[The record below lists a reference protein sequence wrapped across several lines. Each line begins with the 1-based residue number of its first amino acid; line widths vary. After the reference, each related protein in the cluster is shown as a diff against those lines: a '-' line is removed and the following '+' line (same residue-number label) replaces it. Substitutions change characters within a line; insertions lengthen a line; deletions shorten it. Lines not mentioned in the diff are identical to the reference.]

1 MDKKSIETLLN
12 PIIMKIVI
20 VMLEKE
26 QVTTKDI
33 LDVVNVPQATLYRYI
48 AKMQKNNIIEVV
60 KEEYKRGSYEKTY
73 QLKYDPIR
81 ELGKIGAEGTVEE
94 KQSLFLM
101 FMMNIMNQFNQYVE
115 RDNSDLIKDQ
125 TGFRTYP
132 LYLSP
137 KENQEFI
144 QGFGELLQKYIS
156 NDANEDR
163 LLYSF
168 SFVHVKGE

>member
-1 MDKKSIETLLN
+1 MDKKAIEALLN
-12 PIIMKIVI
+12 PIIMKIVV
-20 VMLEKE
+20 VMLEKKE
-26 QVTTKDI
+26 VTTKDI
-33 LDVVNVPQATLYRYI
+33 LKIVNVPQATLYRYI

-60 KEEYKRGSYEKTY
+60 KEEYIRGSYEKTY
-73 QLKYDPIR
+73 KLKNDPIR
-81 ELGKIGAEGTVEE
+81 ELGKVATEGTVEE
-94 KQSLFLM
+94 KQSLFMM
-101 FMMNIMNQFNQYVE
+101 FMMNIVNQYNQYVE
-115 RDNSDLIKDQ
+115 RKESDMVKDQ

-132 LYLSP
+132 LYLNP

-144 QGFGELLQKYIS
+144 KGFGELLQKYIS